1 MMTGDTVGE
10 FSWARTTSWLVSANI
25 LRNVGLLAI
34 LVVLARLTNPDVVGQ
49 YALAL
54 AITTPA
60 FVFAL
65 LGLKT
70 VYLTVRSV
78 HRYSAYAIVGWGG
91 IILATGVSVAAAA
104 IFAPPLLLTVFLVS
118 VVKAAEC
125 LNDLFSGPLQRYHR
139 AQLVFWANLT
149 SAFVGGFVV
158 VVLLLVT
165 GDLNIALVGLGLCS
179 IAIGVLLAGIPAWRL
194 TSALEKAHPEESVWR
209 DSIVILRA
217 GVPFGIASSILAL
230 VSSMPQYF
238 LAAIQG
244 HDAVG
249 YFAVVLYL
257 LAAADLFTATLAQ
270 AWIPRGRIAFEAP
283 GRVPFEFLRA
293 VLRISLRWFL
303 ICVPIVVAGL
313 ALAALFL
320 PVVFGPDYRL
330 TIEVAVPLGLAIM
343 VLPFLHFAGTSLS
356 VRNLYIHSI
365 TLSVV
370 SAVTSVVGCLVLI
383 PLFSV
388 VGALWA
394 TLFALLARG
403 LAAIVVL
410 LRQERAE
417 ARAASHA
424 A

>member
-1 MMTGDTVGE
+1 
-10 FSWARTTSWLVSANI
+10 
-25 LRNVGLLAI
+25 
-34 LVVLARLTNPDVVGQ
+34 
-49 YALAL
+49 
-54 AITTPA
+54 
-60 FVFAL
+60 
-65 LGLKT
+65 
-70 VYLTVRSV
+70 
-78 HRYSAYAIVGWGG
+78 
-91 IILATGVSVAAAA
+91 
-104 IFAPPLLLTVFLVS
+104 
-118 VVKAAEC
+118 
-125 LNDLFSGPLQRYHR
+125 
-139 AQLVFWANLT
+139 
-149 SAFVGGFVV
+149 
-158 VVLLLVT
+158 
-165 GDLNIALVGLGLCS
+165 
-179 IAIGVLLAGIPAWRL
+179 
-194 TSALEKAHPEESVWR
+194 
-209 DSIVILRA
+209 
-217 GVPFGIASSILAL
+217 
-230 VSSMPQYF
+230 
-238 LAAIQG
+238 
-244 HDAVG
+244 
-249 YFAVVLYL
+249 
-257 LAAADLFTATLAQ
+257 
-270 AWIPRGRIAFEAP
+270 
-283 GRVPFEFLRA
+283 
-293 VLRISLRWFL
+293 
-303 ICVPIVVAGL
+303 VVAGL